1 MVHQTVFSNGDDTV
15 PGNTVC
21 LLGTVY
27 RCSSDLVE
35 LSRVGNAA
43 TGVHDTEV
51 IESGFTAVG
60 DQFVCDDG
68 VATVLGMVD
77 WAVGVSGD
85 CGTDDGGGGN
95 EQYGKSYKG
104 G

>member
-1 MVHQTVFSNGDDTV
+1 MVHQTVFPNRDDNV

-27 RCSSDLVE
+27 RGSSGLVE
-35 LSRVGNAA
+35 PSRVGDAA
-43 TGVHDTEV
+43 TGVHDTED

-85 CGTDDGGGGN
+85 CGADDGGGGN
-95 EQYGKSYKG
+95 EQDGKSNKG